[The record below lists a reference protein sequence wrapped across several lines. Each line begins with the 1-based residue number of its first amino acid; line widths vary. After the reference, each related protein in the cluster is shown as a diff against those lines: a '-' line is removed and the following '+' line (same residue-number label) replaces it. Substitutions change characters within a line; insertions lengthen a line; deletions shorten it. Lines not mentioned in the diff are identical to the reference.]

1 MIHRRDE
8 FRGAQATIDKVH
20 QLAKDG
26 KINLFTQYQMA
37 SVKGDKNLESIDIKH
52 DNNEI
57 KNLKTDYVLGFFGL
71 IMQLGPIAN
80 WGLNIDK
87 KTIEV
92 DTEKFETNQK
102 GIYAVGDIC
111 NYPGKLKLILS
122 GFHEGALA
130 ARACFKLA
138 RPNEKYRFE
147 FTTSSKTI
155 KERLGVKKVIELY
168 SANTPNGKKIS
179 IMLEEIGYEYKVI
192 NIDLNKGDQFKP
204 EFKKIS
210 PFSKIPVIIDQD
222 NNKNIF
228 ESGAILMYLAEQSGK
243 FYDTKDRLEINQ
255 WLMAQMGYVGPMLG
269 QHHQFHHYN
278 PGKSQFGE
286 ERYFKISKRIYEEL
300 DERLSKSRFLAGEN
314 YTIADIGTFPWIAR
328 HEWHDIGLKNYKNL
342 TRWYVE
348 ISEREAVKKGFK
360 FMNKDEVPPKP

>member
-1 MIHRRDE
+1 M
-8 FRGAQATIDKVH
+8 
-20 QLAKDG
+20 
-26 KINLFTQYQMA
+26 
-37 SVKGDKNLESIDIKH
+37 
-52 DNNEI
+52 
-57 KNLKTDYVLGFFGL
+57 
-71 IMQLGPIAN
+71 
-80 WGLNIDK
+80 
-87 KTIEV
+87 
-92 DTEKFETNQK
+92 
-102 GIYAVGDIC
+102 
-111 NYPGKLKLILS
+111 
-122 GFHEGALA
+122 
-130 ARACFKLA
+130 
-138 RPNEKYRFE
+138 
-147 FTTSSKTI
+147 
-155 KERLGVKKVIELY
+155 IELY

-210 PFSKIPVIIDQD
+210 PFSKIPVIVDQD

-300 DERLSKSRFLAGEN
+300 DERLSRSRFLAGEN

-328 HEWHDIGLKNYKNL
+328 HQWHDIGLKNYKNL

-348 ISEREAVKKGFK
+348 ISEREAVKKGFR

>member
-1 MIHRRDE
+1 M
-8 FRGAQATIDKVH
+8 
-20 QLAKDG
+20 
-26 KINLFTQYQMA
+26 
-37 SVKGDKNLESIDIKH
+37 
-52 DNNEI
+52 
-57 KNLKTDYVLGFFGL
+57 
-71 IMQLGPIAN
+71 
-80 WGLNIDK
+80 
-87 KTIEV
+87 
-92 DTEKFETNQK
+92 
-102 GIYAVGDIC
+102 
-111 NYPGKLKLILS
+111 
-122 GFHEGALA
+122 
-130 ARACFKLA
+130 
-138 RPNEKYRFE
+138 
-147 FTTSSKTI
+147 
-155 KERLGVKKVIELY
+155 IELY

-192 NIDLNKGDQFKP
+192 NIDLNKGEQFKP

-210 PFSKIPVIIDQD
+210 PFSKIPVIFDQD

-314 YTIADIGTFPWIAR
+314 YTIADIGTFPWVAR

>member
-1 MIHRRDE
+1 
-8 FRGAQATIDKVH
+8 
-20 QLAKDG
+20 
-26 KINLFTQYQMA
+26 
-37 SVKGDKNLESIDIKH
+37 
-52 DNNEI
+52 
-57 KNLKTDYVLGFFGL
+57 
-71 IMQLGPIAN
+71 
-80 WGLNIDK
+80 
-87 KTIEV
+87 
-92 DTEKFETNQK
+92 
-102 GIYAVGDIC
+102 
-111 NYPGKLKLILS
+111 
-122 GFHEGALA
+122 
-130 ARACFKLA
+130 
-138 RPNEKYRFE
+138 
-147 FTTSSKTI
+147 
-155 KERLGVKKVIELY
+155 
-168 SANTPNGKKIS
+168 
-179 IMLEEIGYEYKVI
+179 MLEEIGYEYKVI

-210 PFSKIPVIIDQD
+210 PLSKIPVIIDQD

-300 DERLSKSRFLAGEN
+300 DERLSQSRFLAGEN

-360 FMNKDEVPPKP
+360 FMNKDEIPPKP